1 MEVKLNLIPK
11 YRKDEI
17 AKAKLL
23 KLILQW
29 EMGISFVSA
38 IFFGLLLSL
47 NYILQFNLYAQT
59 SELNSGQSK
68 EKYEKIAVMD
78 SNFKGANMIVST
90 DESIQK
96 DQLYWS
102 ILFQKMN
109 DRMPDGISVSKLA
122 NKNYKILV
130 AGVSDTRDILISMR
144 DNFSQEDCFSDVSLP
159 LSNLVSKDNIAFQ
172 IEFNVKESCI
182 KK

>member
-17 AKAKLL
+17 AKTNLL

-29 EMGISFVSA
+29 ETGAAFVLA
-38 IFFGLLLSL
+38 IFFGLLMSL
-47 NYILQFNLYAQT
+47 NYVLQFNLDAQT
-59 SELNSGQSK
+59 SELENGQSK
-68 EKYEKIAVMD
+68 DKYEKISVMG
-78 SNFKGANMIVST
+78 SNFKVANAVVLA
-90 DESIQK
+90 DESMQK

-109 DRMPDGISVSKLA
+109 DKIPDGISVSKLA

-130 AGVSDTRDILISMR
+130 AGVADTRDTLIGMR
-144 DNFSQEDCFSDVSLP
+144 DNFSQEDCFSDVNLP